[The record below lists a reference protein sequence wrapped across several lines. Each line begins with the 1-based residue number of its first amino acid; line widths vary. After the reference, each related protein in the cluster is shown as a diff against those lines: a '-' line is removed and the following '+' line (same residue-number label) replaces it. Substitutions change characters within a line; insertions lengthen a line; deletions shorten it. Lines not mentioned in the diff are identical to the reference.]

1 MTTSEH
7 RPGEVH
13 PSRDAFCECLAS
25 AILGIDRAAASTD
38 NLEAEIDVCFAI
50 ADLRRAL
57 AHVGRAPAA
66 LTELWADQEKCEPGE
81 EWDDQDE
88 DEWDDP
94 EDESPGWTGQQED
107 EWREW
112 QEICGEYPGDTEQD
126 DEDDNCQDPDG
137 TWNGSPGW
145 PEWDD
150 TEWGTCW

>member
-66 LTELWADQEKCEPGE
+66 LTELWTGQEECE
-81 EWDDQDE
+81 DE

-126 DEDDNCQDPDG
+126 DEDDDCQDPDG